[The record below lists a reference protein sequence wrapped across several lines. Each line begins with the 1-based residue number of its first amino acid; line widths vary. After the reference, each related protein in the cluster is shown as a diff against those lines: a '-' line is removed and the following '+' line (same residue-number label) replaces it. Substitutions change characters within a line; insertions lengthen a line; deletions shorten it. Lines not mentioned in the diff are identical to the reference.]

1 MDRST
6 TIASSGKFVFDEVS
20 NVLFSIGAGRVT
32 RWDATNGQF
41 LSAIEIGANLAGI
54 AISPDGRYLLVGA
67 ADLVP
72 TTGGGSSVALFRID
86 LTTMARTTITT
97 PPAFYEGGV
106 ADIVI
111 DADGIALFTT
121 HFQGSG
127 WTPLRRFDVAAE
139 TPTMSN
145 VTGGA
150 DVRGGTAMIRSPN
163 GEFVLVLESNS
174 SNAPFALYSA
184 SQDRI
189 IASSDLYR
197 IGRSGFNDG
206 RGDVSNLGD
215 IAIITYNTF
224 VIYDRD
230 LNLVRDFTSRQS
242 AGSIADAQ
250 FSADGRFLFVLNVG
264 SDVLEVIRVS
274 DWSLTQSVPLGVD
287 LHPTGNGSIYN
298 GLDLI
303 DDGGLLLLT
312 TAAGVRVI
320 DLDYVSVTLTGTPAN
335 DQLTGASANDTLNGA
350 GGDDTLDGR
359 SGDDIL
365 NGGAG
370 NDVLI
375 GGAGDDRIDGGS
387 GHDIAI
393 VSGVASSYRLLMN
406 GDNFILKGP
415 DGSDWLTNVESIRF
429 SDGRILELNRMYGP
443 DVDTRAW
450 ADGQIP
456 EALLSGG
463 AWDEER
469 PLVLPGPAGDDV
481 LIAKD
486 GGGPEVLLA
495 AGDGDGW
502 VWRND
507 DAPLVLPG
515 AEDVFVVSGKGF
527 DGPEVLPGI
536 DDWTFA
542 GARGFDQ
549 PEVLPGLDE
558 RTLFTF
564 DRVGLL
570 DRSSGQMLTVD
581 EQGLVV
587 GHYARGG
594 GGAGDGWSF

>member
-41 LSAIEIGANLAGI
+41 LSAIDIGANLAGI

-72 TTGGGSSVALFRID
+72 ATGGGSSVALFRID
-86 LTTMARTTITT
+86 LTTMVRTTITT
-97 PPAFYEGGV
+97 PPASNEGGV

-121 HFQGSG
+121 HFLGSG

-145 VTGGA
+145 VNGVA

-163 GEFVLVLESNS
+163 GEFVLLLESNT

-189 IASSDLYR
+189 IGSSDLYR

-206 RGDVSNLGD
+206 RGDVSNAGD

-230 LNLVRDFTSRQS
+230 LNVVRDFTSRQS
-242 AGSIADAQ
+242 GGSIADAQ

-274 DWSLTQSVPLGVD
+274 DWTLTQSVPLGVD

-320 DLDYVSVTLTGTPAN
+320 DLDYVSVTLTGTPAI
-335 DQLTGASANDTLNGA
+335 DQLTGNLGNDTLNGA

-359 SGDDIL
+359 SGNDIL

-370 NDVLI
+370 DDVLI

-387 GHDIAI
+387 GHDIAV
-393 VSGVASSYRLLMN
+393 VSGVATDYRLLMD

-415 DGSDWLTNVESIRF
+415 DGGDHLTGVESIRF
-429 SDGRILELNRMYGP
+429 NDGRVLELNRMYGP

-450 ADGQIP
+450 ADGRIP

-463 AWDEER
+463 AWSGER

-481 LIAKD
+481 LIARD
-486 GGGPEVLLA
+486 GGGPEVLPA
-495 AGDGDGW
+495 ADDGDGW
-502 VWRND
+502 VRKND
-507 DAPLVLPG
+507 DAPLILPG
-515 AEDVFVVSGKGF
+515 AEDVFVVGAKGF
-527 DGPEVLPGI
+527 DGPEVLPVI
-536 DDWTFA
+536 DDWTFV
-542 GARGFDQ
+542 GTKGFDQ
-549 PEVLPGLDE
+549 PEVLPGLDG
-558 RTLFTF
+558 RTLFTL
-564 DRVGLL
+564 DRAALL
-570 DRSSGQMLTVD
+570 DPSSGQMLTVD
-581 EQGLVV
+581 EQGVV
-587 GHYARGG
+587 LDHYARGG

>member
-111 DADGIALFTT
+111 DADGFALFTT
-121 HFQGSG
+121 HFLGSG

-145 VTGGA
+145 VTGA
-150 DVRGGTAMIRSPN
+150 SDVRGGTAMIRSPN
-163 GEFVLVLESNS
+163 GEFVLVLESNI

-189 IASSDLYR
+189 IATSDLYR

-206 RGDVSNLGD
+206 RGDVSNVGD

-230 LNLVRDFTSRQS
+230 LNVVRDFTSRQS

-250 FSADGRFLFVLNVG
+250 FSADGRFLYVLNVG

-312 TAAGVRVI
+312 TAVGVRVI
-320 DLDYVSVTLTGTPAN
+320 DLPYVSVTLTGTLAN
-335 DQLTGASANDTLNGA
+335 DQLNGALGNDALNGA

-359 SGDDIL
+359 SGNDIL
-365 NGGAG
+365 T
-370 NDVLI
+370 
-375 GGAGDDRIDGGS
+375 GGAGDDLIDGGLGNDLLDGGD
-387 GHDIAI
+387 GHDIVT
-393 VSGVASSYRLLMN
+393 VSGVASSYRLLMD

-415 DGSDWLTNVESIRF
+415 DGGDRLTGVESIRF
-429 SDGRILELNRMYGP
+429 SDGRVLELNRMYGP
-443 DVDTRAW
+443 DVDARAW
-450 ADGQIP
+450 ADGRIP

-463 AWDEER
+463 DRSGDR
-469 PLVLPGPAGDDV
+469 PLVLPGPAGDDMRV
-481 LIAKD
+481 VKD
-486 GGGPEVLLA
+486 AGGPEVLPVSD
-495 AGDGDGW
+495 AGDGWIWKDS
-502 VWRND
+502 

-515 AEDVFVVSGKGF
+515 AEDVFVADGKGY
-527 DGPEVLPGI
+527 DGPQVLPGT
-536 DDWTFA
+536 DDGTFA
-542 GARGFDQ
+542 GAKGFNQ

-558 RTLFTF
+558 SRLFTV
-564 DRVGLL
+564 DPVALL
-570 DRSSGQMLTVD
+570 DRLSGQMLTVD
-581 EQGLVV
+581 EQGLVID
-587 GHYARGG
+587 HYSRSGG
-594 GGAGDGWSF
+594 WIPDGWSF

>member
-97 PPAFYEGGV
+97 PQAFYEGGV

-111 DADGIALFTT
+111 DADGFALFTT

-127 WTPLRRFDVAAE
+127 WTPLRRFDVAAD

-145 VTGGA
+145 VTGA
-150 DVRGGTAMIRSPN
+150 PDVRGGTAMIRSPN
-163 GEFVLVLESNS
+163 GEFVLVLESNIS
-174 SNAPFALYSA
+174 SAPFALYSA

-189 IASSDLYR
+189 IASSDLYN

-206 RGDVSNLGD
+206 RGDVSNAGD

-230 LNLVRDFTSRQS
+230 LNVVRDFTSRQS

-250 FSADGRFLFVLNVG
+250 FSADGRFLFVLNIG

-287 LHPTGNGSIYN
+287 LRPTGNGSIYN

-320 DLDYVSVTLTGTPAN
+320 DLAYVSVTLTGTPAN
-335 DQLTGASANDTLNGA
+335 DQLSGALANDTLNGA

-359 SGDDIL
+359 SGNDIL
-365 NGGAG
+365 KGGAG
-370 NDVLI
+370 DDVLI
-375 GGAGDDRIDGGS
+375 GGAGDDMLIGGAGSDQMNGGPGNDRIDGGA
-387 GHDIAI
+387 GDDVLI
-393 VSGVASSYRLLMN
+393 VSGASSDHRLLID
-406 GDNFILKGP
+406 GDHFILKGP
-415 DGSDWLTNVESIRF
+415 DGGDRLTNVESIRF
-429 SDGRILELNRMYGP
+429 SDGRVLELNRMYGP

-450 ADGQIP
+450 ADGRIP

-463 AWDEER
+463 ARSGER
-469 PLVLPGPAGDDV
+469 PLVLPGPADPGRADG
-481 LIAKD
+481 KD
-486 GGGPEVLLA
+486 GG
-495 AGDGDGW
+495 
-502 VWRND
+502 
-507 DAPLVLPG
+507 
-515 AEDVFVVSGKGF
+515 
-527 DGPEVLPGI
+527 
-536 DDWTFA
+536 
-542 GARGFDQ
+542 Q
-549 PEVLPGLDE
+549 PEVLPGPRDDDFLIGKDAGAPQVMPPAEIEIDE
-558 RTLFTF
+558 ILPDLRDLA
-564 DRVGLL
+564 VVLL
-570 DRSSGQMLTVD
+570 PSAASMAMLPPDGDLPVAGAPD
-581 EQGLVV
+581 PL
-587 GHYARGG
+587 GG
-594 GGAGDGWSF
+594 WAGPDPWG

>member
-54 AISPDGRYLLVGA
+54 AISPDGRYLLVGS

-72 TTGGGSSVALFRID
+72 TPGGGGSSVALFRID

-97 PPAFYEGGV
+97 PQAFYEGGV

-111 DADGIALFTT
+111 DANGFALFTT

-127 WTPLRRFDVAAE
+127 WTPLRRFDVAAD
-139 TPTMSN
+139 TPSMSN
-145 VTGGA
+145 VNGGP
-150 DVRGGTAMIRSPN
+150 DVTGGTAMIRSPN
-163 GEFVLVLESNS
+163 GEFVLVLESNIS
-174 SNAPFALYSA
+174 SAPFALYSA

-206 RGDVSNLGD
+206 RGDVSNVGD

-230 LNLVRDFTSRQS
+230 LNVVRDFTSRQS

-287 LHPTGNGSIYN
+287 LRPTGNGSIYN

-320 DLDYVSVTLTGTPAN
+320 DLAYVSVTLTGTPAS
-335 DQLTGASANDTLNGA
+335 DQLSGALADDTLNGA

-359 SGDDIL
+359 SGNDIL
-365 NGGAG
+365 NGGDG
-370 NDVLI
+370 DDVLIGGPGDDVLI
-375 GGAGDDRIDGGS
+375 GGAGADQMNGGLGNDRIDGGA
-387 GHDIAI
+387 GDDVLI
-393 VSGVASSYRLLMN
+393 VSGASSDHRLLMD

-415 DGSDWLTNVESIRF
+415 DGGDRLSNVESIRF
-429 SDGRILELNRMYGP
+429 SDDRMLELNRMYGP

-450 ADGQIP
+450 TDGRIP

-463 AWDEER
+463 AWDGER
-469 PLVLPGPAGDDV
+469 PLVLPGAAGDEF

-486 GGGPEVLLA
+486 S
-495 AGDGDGW
+495 DS
-502 VWRND
+502 
-507 DAPLVLPG
+507 PLVLPG
-515 AEDVFVVSGKGF
+515 ADDGTPAGAKGF
-527 DGPEVLPGI
+527 EQ
-536 DDWTFA
+536 F
-542 GARGFDQ
+542 
-549 PEVLPGLDE
+549 EVLPGLDE
-558 RTLFTF
+558 RTLIP
-564 DRVGLL
+564 L
-570 DRSSGQMLTVD
+570 DRAALPDRWPGQMLTVD
-581 EQGLVV
+581 EQGQVIDRFI
-587 GHYARGG
+587 RGDSWG
-594 GGAGDGWSF
+594 PDAWSF

>member
-1 MDRST
+1 MCSSRS
-6 TIASSGKFVFDEVS
+6 V
-20 NVLFSIGAGRVT
+20 RVT

-41 LSAIEIGANLAGI
+41 LSAIDIGANLAGI

-97 PPAFYEGGV
+97 PPASNEGGV

-121 HFQGSG
+121 HFLGSG

-145 VTGGA
+145 VNGGA

-163 GEFVLVLESNS
+163 GEFVLLLESNT

-189 IASSDLYR
+189 IGSSDLYR

-206 RGDVSNLGD
+206 RGDVSNVGD

-230 LNLVRDFTSRQS
+230 LNVVRDFTSRQLG
-242 AGSIADAQ
+242 GSIADAQ

-274 DWSLTQSVPLGVD
+274 DWTLTQSVPLGVD

-303 DDGGLLLLT
+303 DEGGLLLLT

-320 DLDYVSVTLTGTPAN
+320 DLDYVSVTLTGTPAI
-335 DQLTGASANDTLNGA
+335 DQLTGNLGNDILNGA

-359 SGDDIL
+359 SGNDIL

-370 NDVLI
+370 DDVLI

-393 VSGVASSYRLLMN
+393 VSGVATDYRLLMD
-406 GDNFILKGP
+406 GDAFILKGP
-415 DGSDWLTNVESIRF
+415 DGGDRLTGVESVRF
-429 SDGRILELNRMYGP
+429 SDGRVLELNRMYGP

-450 ADGQIP
+450 ADGRIP

-463 AWDEER
+463 AWSGER
-469 PLVLPGPAGDDV
+469 PLVLPGLAGDDV
-481 LIAKD
+481 QTTKD
-486 GGGPEVLLA
+486 GGRPEVLPA
-495 AGDGDGW
+495 TDDGDGW
-502 VWRND
+502 VWKND

-515 AEDVFVVSGKGF
+515 AEDDFVAGAKGF
-527 DGPEVLPGI
+527 DGPEVLPVI
-536 DDWTFA
+536 DDWTFG
-542 GARGFDQ
+542 GAKGFDQ

-558 RTLFTF
+558 RTLFTL
-564 DRVGLL
+564 DRVALL
-570 DRSSGQMLTVD
+570 DPSSGQMLTVD
-581 EQGLVV
+581 EQGVV
-587 GHYARGG
+587 LDHYARGG